1 MTHQDNIYNYNKAWR
16 FYSEGIKLQ
25 MDYESIKELSE
36 DDALLLEKIRETNQK
51 LYDYLKTIRS
61 ELRSEL

>member
-1 MTHQDNIYNYNKAWR
+1 MDNNYNYNKAWR
-16 FYSEGIKLQ
+16 LYSEGLQLQ
-25 MDYESIKELSE
+25 MDYETIKELSE

-61 ELRSEL
+61 ELRKEL

>member
-25 MDYESIKELSE
+25 MDYESIKDISE
-36 DDALLLEKIRETNQK
+36 DDALLLENIRQSNQK
-51 LYDYLKTIRS
+51 LYEYMRALRS
-61 ELRSEL
+61 ELRKEL

>member
-1 MTHQDNIYNYNKAWR
+1 MDNNYNYNKAWR
-16 FYSEGIKLQ
+16 LYSEGLQLQ
-25 MDYESIKELSE
+25 MDYETIKELSD

-61 ELRSEL
+61 ELRKEL